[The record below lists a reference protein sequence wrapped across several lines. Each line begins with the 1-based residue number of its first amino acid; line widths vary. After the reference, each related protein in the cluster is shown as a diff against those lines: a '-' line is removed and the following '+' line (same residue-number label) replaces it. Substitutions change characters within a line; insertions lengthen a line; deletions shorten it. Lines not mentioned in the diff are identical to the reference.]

1 MLLIRVIS
9 HKQLSSVMTQF
20 LVRQPPY
27 PWFAKQWQQFTD
39 LVSNRR
45 LPHALLLKSVDGMG
59 TLALAE
65 AMAAYLLCRSPME
78 DLSCGRCRGCE
89 LVAAHSHP
97 DLAKLVPE
105 EGSQIIKIAQ
115 VRELSNFVTST
126 AQQGGRKVII
136 LAPAEWM
143 NIEAANALLK
153 NLEEPCGDTV
163 FILAS
168 YQPARLLPTIRSRTS
183 QIALSLPTRAQS
195 LKWLNDRQVKGAE
208 AVLDAVGGAPVKAL
222 EWLDGNQMEV
232 HDDIAQCASSAL
244 SGQVGVVDAAK
255 KLSSFDLPIVFGLV
269 QLWLQRA
276 IRKAQAG
283 MEDDLPV
290 VQNLAVLGAQPLY
303 LLLDRV
309 QGRMAQIYAGS
320 NPNKALACEELLLL
334 LQSYSR

>member
-1 MLLIRVIS
+1 
-9 HKQLSSVMTQF
+9 MTEF

-27 PWFAKQWQQFTD
+27 PWFQAPWQQFIS
-39 LVSNRR
+39 LVSTQR

-59 TLALAE
+59 SLELAE

-78 DLSCGRCRGCE
+78 SLSCGRCRGCE
-89 LVAAHSHP
+89 LLAANSHP

-105 EGSQIIKIAQ
+105 EGSQVIKIAQ
-115 VRELSNFVTST
+115 VRELTPFVTST

-143 NIEAANALLK
+143 NIEASNALLK

-163 FILAS
+163 FILVS

-183 QIALSLPTRAQS
+183 QIALSLPNRAQA
-195 LKWLNDRQVKGAE
+195 LKWLNERQVKGGE

-232 HDDIAQCASSAL
+232 HDDIAEHTSAALGGKASI
-244 SGQVGVVDAAK
+244 VDAAK
-255 KLSSFDLPIVFGLV
+255 KLASYDLPVVFGLV

-276 IRKAQAG
+276 IRKAQANID
-283 MEDDLPV
+283 DDLPV
-290 VQNLAVLGAQPLY
+290 VQNLAALGAQPLY

-309 QGRMAQIYAGS
+309 QGRMAQLYAGS

-334 LQSYSR
+334 LQSSNR